1 MPDTATI
8 NDVVQ
13 HVLVSAVALGALG
26 VVLRRLLGTFE
37 RQPPASSGGI
47 AQGAPGCSHCAAGN
61 AAHKKQRHS

>member
-13 HVLVSAVALGALG
+13 HVLVSAVALGALW
-26 VVLRRLLGTFE
+26 VVLRRVFGAFE

-47 AQGAPGCSHCAAGN
+47 AHGAPGCSHCAAGS
-61 AAHKKQRHS
+61 AAQKKHANR